1 MTNSLNR
8 RNFLRGSAVVGASTL
23 AAPAIAGGHG
33 TTLKMQA
40 AWGGGIFLE
49 NANSYVQRVNE
60 MSGGSLT
67 IELLPVNSVVKTS
80 QMQDAVHRGV
90 LDAAHYVPA
99 YWYSKS
105 KAASLFGTG
114 PCFGWSSQEVLGWIY
129 YGGGQELFDEL
140 MASLGLNVVSFFNS
154 AMPAQPMGWFK
165 EEIKDSSQMKGLKYR
180 TVGLA
185 ADVLLEMGMSVV
197 QLPGGEIQPAMK
209 SGLIDAAEF
218 NNPTSDRDF
227 GMQDVSK
234 HYHLGSFHQ
243 SQEFFEVTFNKKK
256 FDALADEQK
265 AILKYASE
273 AENSNFYWH
282 NTNRYANDL
291 DTLRNEQGVNVYR
304 TPDSVMADQLKA
316 WDIVVDRISGEDEFF
331 AKVVDSQ
338 KAYAKRVMGYLNLN
352 QPDYRRSKISIAVS
366 SIRMPK
372 ERALLNWIHS
382 IESLSQWVG
391 KAFGW
396 CILILTLSVS
406 YEVFVRYVLNSP
418 TVWAFDMMVQMYGA
432 LFLMAGAY
440 TLAQDAHVRGDVL
453 YRLFS
458 VRWQARVDF
467 LLYIIF
473 FFPGMIAL
481 FWYGWEIASD
491 SWRYKEV
498 SWNSPARIQIYFFKT
513 LIPVAGVLLMIQG
526 LAEMARCWIAMKT
539 GKWPERIADVKETE
553 DLLIDG
559 DTN

>member
-1 MTNSLNR
+1 MKYILLAYTAHYWEEIMTNSLNR

-304 TPDSVMADQLKA
+304 TPDSVMAEQLKA
-316 WDIVVDRISGEDEFF
+316 WDIVVDRISAEDEFF

-352 QPDYRRSKISIAVS
+352 QPDYKMAYG
-366 SIRMPK
+366 
-372 ERALLNWIHS
+372 HY
-382 IESLSQWVG
+382 
-391 KAFGW
+391 FG
-396 CILILTLSVS
+396 
-406 YEVFVRYVLNSP
+406 
-418 TVWAFDMMVQMYGA
+418 
-432 LFLMAGAY
+432 
-440 TLAQDAHVRGDVL
+440 
-453 YRLFS
+453 
-458 VRWQARVDF
+458 
-467 LLYIIF
+467 
-473 FFPGMIAL
+473 
-481 FWYGWEIASD
+481 
-491 SWRYKEV
+491 
-498 SWNSPARIQIYFFKT
+498 
-513 LIPVAGVLLMIQG
+513 
-526 LAEMARCWIAMKT
+526 
-539 GKWPERIADVKETE
+539 
-553 DLLIDG
+553 
-559 DTN
+559 